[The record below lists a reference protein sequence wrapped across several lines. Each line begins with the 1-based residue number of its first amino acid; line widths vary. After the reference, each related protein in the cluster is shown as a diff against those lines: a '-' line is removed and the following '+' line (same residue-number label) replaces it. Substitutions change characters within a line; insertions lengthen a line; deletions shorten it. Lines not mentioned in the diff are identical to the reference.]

1 MNDKEAKH
9 RKGGF
14 SEMHDEWQP
23 EVLDLSEEDLKE
35 NEALSKEF
43 YEEFEKACSVTQM
56 IKDDQD

>member
-1 MNDKEAKH
+1 
-9 RKGGF
+9 
-14 SEMHDEWQP
+14 MHDEWQP

-56 IKDDQD
+56 IKDDPDSAIAKLLGKF